1 MRLPRSGLILV
12 LVQRVPNAT
21 SKYAVV
27 AFDSSRARHRRRHG
41 PKRHRSGELIAGA
54 TRCPPVVLRSPE
66 KWVRKSL
73 FQSRAHISHL
83 AEIKM
88 DNYEGPQQKNDGAP
102 WQNKKREGRIRMV
115 LSPLWR
121 DKKKK
126 IASIVMPGIRYNV
139 SGPQGEPSL
148 PDLNVTASAGM
159 KAISLS

>member
-1 MRLPRSGLILV
+1 
-12 LVQRVPNAT
+12 
-21 SKYAVV
+21 
-27 AFDSSRARHRRRHG
+27 
-41 PKRHRSGELIAGA
+41 
-54 TRCPPVVLRSPE
+54 
-66 KWVRKSL
+66 
-73 FQSRAHISHL
+73 
-83 AEIKM
+83 M